1 MGVNF
6 IGMITARYQSE
17 IHRPQGPAID
27 RDYIKRFA
35 RAHEDA
41 GFDRILVPYHSTD
54 ADTILAASFVA
65 SSVERIGFMLAHRP
79 GFVAPT
85 LAARQFATLDQF
97 TGGRVATHIITGGDA
112 AEQARDG
119 DFLDHDTRYRRTD
132 EYVGLL
138 KRVWTSDKPFDHEGE
153 FYRFEGAYSEVKPAT
168 KPHIPV
174 YVGGSSDAAIEVAG
188 RHADIYA
195 LWGETLDQARDTI
208 AKVRAAAIRH
218 GRSPDI
224 IQFSLSLR
232 PILAPTEHEAW
243 QRAERILAII
253 KTIKGQAALG
263 APSKTPEAVGSQRL
277 LAAAA
282 KGRILDKRLW
292 TEVAGLTGAR
302 GNTTALVG
310 TPEQVAEAL
319 LDYYDLGIGTF
330 LIRGFDPYEDV
341 GDYGRQL
348 LPLVRQEIARRDAVQ
363 PRAAVA

>member
-1 MGVNF
+1 MSVTF

-27 RDYIKRFA
+27 RDYVKRFA

-54 ADTILAASFVA
+54 AETILTASYVA
-65 SSVERIGFMLAHRP
+65 SAVDRIAFMLAHRP

-97 TGGRVATHIITGGDA
+97 TAGRVAIHVITGGDA
-112 AEQARDG
+112 TEQARDG

-138 KRVWTSDKPFDHEGE
+138 KRVWTSDRPFDHSGE
-153 FYRFEGAYSEVKPAT
+153 FYRFEGAYSEVKPVT

-174 YVGGSSDAAIEVAG
+174 YVGGSSEAAIAVAG
-188 RHADIYA
+188 KHADIYA
-195 LWGETLDQARDTI
+195 LWGETLDQARETI
-208 AKVRAAAIRH
+208 AKVRSAAKRH
-218 GRSPDI
+218 GRDPANI
-224 IQFSLSLR
+224 RFSLSLR
-232 PILAPTEHEAW
+232 PVLAPTEDEAW
-243 QRAERILAII
+243 LRAEAILDTLTA
-253 KTIKGQAALG
+253 IKGQAALG
-263 APSKTPEAVGSQRL
+263 APTKTPEAVGSQRL

-282 KGRILDKRLW
+282 RGRVLDKRLW

-310 TPEQVAEAL
+310 TPEQVTEAL
-319 LDYYDLGIGTF
+319 LDYYDLGITTF

-341 GDYGRQL
+341 VDYGREL
-348 LPLVRQEIARRDAVQ
+348 LPLVRGEIARRAPAV
-363 PRAAVA
+363 PRTAVA